1 MKTIKICEQE
11 WTCENFNGT
20 KFRNGDEIPQ
30 ITDGV
35 EWKKADYPA
44 WCYYENNP
52 DNETNYG
59 KLYNG
64 FAILDERGIA
74 PDGFHIPSIDEFKL
88 LIENIGGEDQAF
100 KLKTKE
106 KKNWVNWKSAKKG
119 TDEFG
124 FNACPAGVRTSKWGP
139 SPFVNKFEY
148 TRYWSKTLKDDKT
161 IFGAILGYSN
171 DYMYTQGTI
180 HGDCSFNA
188 GYSLR
193 LLKD

>member
-1 MKTIKICEQE
+1 MKTIKISNQE
-11 WTCENFNGT
+11 WTSENFNGT

-30 ITDGV
+30 ITDGL

-44 WCYYENNP
+44 WCYYENNSE
-52 DNETNYG
+52 NETNYG

-64 FAILDERGIA
+64 YAILDERGIA
-74 PDGFHIPSIDEFKL
+74 PDGFHVPTIEEFKI
-88 LIENIGGEDQAF
+88 LIESIGGEEQSF

-106 KKNWVNWKSAKKG
+106 KKTWKNCKDVKKA

-124 FNACPAGVRTSKWGP
+124 FNAYPAGLRTSLWGQG
-139 SPFVNKFEY
+139 PFVSKFEY
-148 TRYWSKTLKDDKT
+148 TRFWTKTLKDDKT
-161 IFGAILGYSN
+161 ILAAKIGYSG
-171 DYMYTQGTI
+171 DLIYTEGST
-180 HGDCSFNA
+180 HSECSFND